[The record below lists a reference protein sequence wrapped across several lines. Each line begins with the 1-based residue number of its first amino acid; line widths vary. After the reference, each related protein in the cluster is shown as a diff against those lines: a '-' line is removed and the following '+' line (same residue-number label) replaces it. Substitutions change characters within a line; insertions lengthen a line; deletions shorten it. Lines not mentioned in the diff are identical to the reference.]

1 MNLEKKK
8 ILAGKVLGVGKKRII
23 FIEPRLSEIKE
34 AITRQ
39 DIRDLHRD
47 GAIVIRNIKGKKA
60 RRKIKSRSVGNV
72 RKKMRKKKKTYMA
85 LVRKLRKY
93 VAELKSIG
101 RLSREEADLLRK
113 RIRNTDFKSRNHLKK
128 YIQEMKK

>member
-8 ILAGKVLGVGKKRII
+8 ILASKVLGVGKKRII

-39 DIRDLHRD
+39 DIRDLHKD

-60 RRKIKSRSVGNV
+60 RIKIKSRSVGNV
-72 RKKMRKKKKTYMA
+72 RKKMRKKKKNYMS
-85 LVRKLRKY
+85 LVRKQRKY

-113 RIRNTDFKSRNHLKK
+113 RIRNSDFKSRNHLKK

>member
-8 ILAGKVLGVGKKRII
+8 ILASKVLGVGKKRII

-39 DIRDLHRD
+39 DIRDLHKD

-60 RRKIKSRSVGNV
+60 RIKIKSRSVGNV
-72 RKKMRKKKKTYMA
+72 RKKMRKKKKNYMS
-85 LVRKLRKY
+85 LVRKQRKY
-93 VAELKSIG
+93 VAELKSTG
-101 RLSREEADLLRK
+101 RLSREEADLLMK
-113 RIRNTDFKSRNHLKK
+113 RIRNSYFKIRNHLKK